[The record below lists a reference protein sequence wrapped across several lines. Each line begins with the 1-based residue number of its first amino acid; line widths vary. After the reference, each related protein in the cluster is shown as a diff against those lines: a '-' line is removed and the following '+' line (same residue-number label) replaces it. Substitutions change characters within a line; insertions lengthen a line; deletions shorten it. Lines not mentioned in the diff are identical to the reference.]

1 VFLTSAEKN
10 RVLLRPPL
18 KSLLA
23 TIFAGI
29 AMTGAHA
36 QSARVAG
43 VAGYLSEWAFSG
55 TLSPIGAPGGNEFSG
70 SVTWKHVGLCS
81 HNGPQEQSAGMSV
94 LISHFGRTSQIRAR
108 LALEGVQCNY
118 TGRLSGSSSGSMD
131 CAGAKGVPL
140 TLAVDVQ

>member
-1 VFLTSAEKN
+1 MFLTCAKSY
-10 RVLLRPPL
+10 RVLLGLPL
-18 KSLLA
+18 RALLA

-29 AMTGAHA
+29 AVTGAHA

-55 TLSPIGAPGGNEFSG
+55 TLSATGAPGGNEFSG

-81 HNGPQEQSAGMSV
+81 HNGPQEQSARMSV
-94 LISHFGRTSQIRAR
+94 LILHFGRTSQIRAR
-108 LALEGVQCNY
+108 LALEGAQCDY
-118 TGRLSGSSSGSMD
+118 TGLSGSSSGGMD

-140 TLAVDVQ
+140 TLGVDVQ